1 MADDSQTSPC
11 TSFSNARE
19 QQYPENFIAL
29 LSTEPQEPDLWSP
42 PPDTSKEES
51 FLPLIDDEWINKL
64 VGSNVQPAPPSSE
77 SQEIQ
82 QIRKLEQRVRKLQ
95 Q

>member
-1 MADDSQTSPC
+1 MANDSQTSPC
-11 TSFSNARE
+11 SSFSNARE
-19 QQYPENFIAL
+19 YPENFNAL
-29 LSTEPQEPDLWSP
+29 LSTEPQELDLWSP
-42 PPDTSKEES
+42 PPATSKEES

-77 SQEIQ
+77 SQE
-82 QIRKLEQRVRKLQ
+82 QIRKLEQIVKNLQ